1 MKCNETDLNSSQN
14 MCVAFS
20 LSFSVHVFWTI
31 INRSHC
37 HKINIESKSFA
48 APILIFVV
56 TI

>member
-1 MKCNETDLNSSQN
+1 MKCNETGLNSSQN
-14 MCVAFS
+14 ICVAFS
-20 LSFSVHVFWTI
+20 LSFSVFWTV